1 MYQNGSNTTEQRWA
15 DIQQHAGY
23 SSHAYMRPRGSSSTL
38 RRREQNLPMSMPWNQ
53 NFQIFVV
60 GLPEWLLMKILH
72 GHETWIFITED
83 LKAIS
88 FPSCTWSQSH
98 CHSFL
103 FFFFSI
109 WLNGYL
115 MNCFSGTDRQSTTC
129 SKVANSVV
137 ASSTLLGDIGSSS
150 SSEMRGFNLGL
161 SYPKEAMWN
170 INAFY

>member
-15 DIQQHAGY
+15 NIQQHVGY
-23 SSHAYMRPRGSSSTL
+23 SSHAGYMRPRGSSSTL

-72 GHETWIFITED
+72 GHETWIFIIID
-83 LKAIS
+83 RGPQSNLIPFLHLIS
-88 FPSCTWSQSH
+88 ESLS
-98 CHSFL
+98 

-129 SKVANSVV
+129 SKIANSVV